1 MINRRSD
8 FDFIINNDVVYL
20 DSATTT
26 IKPNVVSDIVNKYL
40 QYPLTN
46 HGNSKYTR
54 KTQNDIKQTREN
66 VKNFINAYN
75 EQNIIFTSGA
85 TESSKIVS
93 DIIYKSLEDKDEIIL
108 CTQDHKSTISPWI
121 QLVNLLES
129 KFNRNIYIKDLIIDP
144 EGDYR
149 EADLIN
155 KVNKKTKAVILTHIH
170 NIYGLEV
177 NIKYLSEQIKLKNG
191 NCKIILDAS
200 QSIGHINVDVQNLG
214 IDFMYFSG
222 HKMFSLPGIG
232 ILYSKECDNT
242 NYETGTLNI
251 PGILSINTAI
261 NYINSIGIK
270 NIEEHLYELTRYLF
284 DNLSKLKGIIFN
296 NGIAK
301 AKCAV
306 GFGIISFKF
315 EDVSTS
321 DIMQVLDDYNIIVRG
336 GSFCNSGNDD
346 FIRVSLHIYN
356 SKEDIDKLM
365 VVLNSIIQK

>member
-8 FDFIINNDVVYL
+8 FNFIINNDVVYL

-26 IKPNVVSDIVNKYL
+26 IKPNIVNDTITKYL
-40 QYPLTN
+40 QCPVTN

-54 KTQNDIKQTREN
+54 KIQNDVEKTR
-66 VKNFINAYN
+66 KNIQKFINGKFN
-75 EQNIIFTSGA
+75 KEIIFTSGA
-85 TESSKIVS
+85 TESS
-93 DIIYKSLEDKDEIIL
+93 IIISNIFYPLLEDNDEIIL
-108 CTQDHKSTISPWI
+108 CTHDHNSTIYPWF
-121 QLVNLLES
+121 QLTES
-129 KFNRNIYIKDLIIDP
+129 LKTNFNRNIKINDLIIDP

-336 GSFCNSGNDD
+336 GNFCNSGNDD